1 MLPTVSFQG
10 EIRGGHI
17 LWKLEIL
24 ELRGF
29 FCLCFCLFTEFG
41 AQLFTPWYVFSRGG
55 ASEVPRTGSCHTA
68 QAVPTQHTH
77 PQHCFAF
84 GLACGSDFQ
93 ALFSVRETRNR
104 FLFIYFIK
112 KKSVYI
118 SPLPTSAEPEFP
130 RQGETQLLGDL

>member
-1 MLPTVSFQG
+1 MLPTLSFQG

-77 PQHCFAF
+77 PRHCFAF

-104 FLFIYFIK
+104 FLSIYFIK

-130 RQGETQLLGDL
+130 GQGETQLLGDL